1 MNTTARK
8 YVDDQLPIS
17 QKYESKN
24 RKKSSKSPQPAKK
37 SFLTKPR
44 MAAILS
50 GLFMGLGQ
58 LYNRQIVKGLS
69 FLALELYLL
78 IFWTVPFQWAMWG
91 ITTLGETPQ
100 HRVGF
105 KIVQGDHS
113 IFLLINGI
121 IFLISSLLFLWFYYL
136 NIRDAYK
143 VAVRNE
149 KGIKPNNAKEMFKN
163 IWENGFPYILL
174 TPSVLF
180 TAFLTILPLLF
191 GILIAFTNYSAPNHL
206 PPKHLVDWVGFDTFI
221 QLFQMKTWS
230 ATFYGVFSW
239 TVVWA
244 IISTA
249 TTFFLGLFFA
259 VLLNQQGIKLKKFWR
274 SIFILPWAIPQFVS
288 ILIMRN
294 IFNGEFGPLNRYLM
308 DLGVIQHAIPW
319 LSDPL
324 WAKMTLIVV
333 NMWFG
338 FPFWMVL
345 MSGVLT
351 SIDKE
356 IYEAA
361 DVDGASPIQ
370 KFWKITMP
378 LMMFA
383 TAPLAIMSFAG
394 NFNNFNIIYLMT
406 EGGPVNVDYS
416 YAGSTDILISWIYKL
431 TLDNNQFA
439 MASVV
444 SILIFVVIATFSIW
458 NFRRTKAF
466 KEEDMMS

>member
-1 MNTTARK
+1 MSSLAR
-8 YVDDQLPIS
+8 DHS
-17 QKYESKN
+17 YEEKIPN
-24 RKKSSKSPQPAKK
+24 EDIANKRKKSSKSPTPPNR
-37 SFLTKPR
+37 SFMTKPK

-50 GLFMGLGQ
+50 LIFMGYGQ
-58 LYNRQIVKGLS
+58 LYNRQILKGLS

-78 IFWTVPFQWAMWG
+78 LFWTVPFQWAMWG
-91 ITTLGETPQ
+91 LTTLGETPQ
-100 HRVGF
+100 SRDGF

-113 IFLLINGI
+113 IFLMIEGI
-121 IFLISSLLFLWFYYL
+121 LYLISFLLFLWFYYL

-143 VAVRNE
+143 VAVKSE
-149 KGIKPNNAKEMFKN
+149 KGIKPNSAKEMFKN

-180 TAFLTILPLLF
+180 TSFLTILPLLF

-230 ATFYGVFSW
+230 TTFYGVFSW
-239 TVVWA
+239 TVIWA
-244 IISTA
+244 VLSTI
-249 TTFFLGLFFA
+249 TTFFLGLIFA
-259 VLLNQQGIKLKKFWR
+259 VVLNQKGIKFKKFWR
-274 SIFILPWAIPQFVS
+274 SMFILPWAIPQFVS

-308 DLGVIQHAIPW
+308 ELGVIQGAIPW

-324 WAKMTLIVV
+324 LAKITLVGV

-356 IYEAA
+356 VYEAA
-361 DVDGASPIQ
+361 EVDGASPVQ
-370 KFWKITMP
+370 RFWKITMP
-378 LMMFA
+378 LIMFA

-406 EGGPVNVDYS
+406 EGGPVNMDYS

-439 MASVV
+439 VASVI
-444 SILIFVVIATFSIW
+444 SILIFIVIATFSII
-458 NFRRTKAF
+458 NFRKTRAF

>member
-1 MNTTARK
+1 
-8 YVDDQLPIS
+8 
-17 QKYESKN
+17 
-24 RKKSSKSPQPAKK
+24 
-37 SFLTKPR
+37 
-44 MAAILS
+44 
-50 GLFMGLGQ
+50 MGLGQ
-58 LYNRQIVKGLS
+58 IYNKQIVKGLS
-69 FLALELYLL
+69 LLALQLYLL

-91 ITTLGETPQ
+91 LTTLGETTQ
-100 HRVGF
+100 TRSGF
-105 KIVQGDHS
+105 DIVQGDHS
-113 IFLLINGI
+113 IFLLIEGLL
-121 IFLISSLLFLWFYYL
+121 FLISFLLLLWFYYL

-143 VAVRNE
+143 VAAKKE
-149 KGIKPNNAKEMFKN
+149 KGIKPNNVKEMFTN

-180 TAFLTILPLLF
+180 TSFLTILPLLF

-206 PPKHLVDWVGFDTFI
+206 PPKHLVDWVGFDTFV

-230 ATFYGVFSW
+230 ATFYGVFTW

-244 IISTA
+244 VLATI
-249 TTFFLGLFFA
+249 TTFFLGLIFA
-259 VLLNQQGIKLKKFWR
+259 VLISQKGIKYKKFWR

-288 ILIMRN
+288 ILIFRN
-294 IFNGEFGPLNRYLM
+294 IFNGQFGPINQYLM
-308 DLGVIQHAIPW
+308 NLGLIETAIPW
-319 LSDPL
+319 LSDPTL
-324 WAKMTLIVV
+324 AKFTLVVV

-345 MSGVLT
+345 MSGVMT

-356 IYEAA
+356 LYEAA
-361 DVDGASPIQ
+361 EVDGASSFQ
-370 KFWKITMP
+370 KFRKITLP
-378 LMMFA
+378 LIMFA

-406 EGGPVNVDYS
+406 EGGPVNSNYA

-431 TLDNNQFA
+431 TLDNSQFA

-444 SILIFVVIATFSIW
+444 SILIFIVIATFSIY
-458 NFRRTKAF
+458 NFRKTRAF